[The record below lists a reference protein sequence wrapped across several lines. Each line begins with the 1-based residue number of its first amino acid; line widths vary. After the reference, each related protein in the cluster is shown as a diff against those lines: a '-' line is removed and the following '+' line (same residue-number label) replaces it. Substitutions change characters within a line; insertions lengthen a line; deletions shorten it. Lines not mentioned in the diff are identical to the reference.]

1 MTQRITNKNITD
13 TTIIAD
19 DLASDSVTN
28 PKIQNSAVTINKF
41 STPVTLN
48 IIASDGT
55 TVLKTLVTPGV

>member
-1 MTQRITNKNITD
+1 V
-13 TTIIAD
+13 AD

-28 PKIQNSAVTINKF
+28 PKIQNSAVTISKF